1 MNISIEQLKNL
12 IMKYDVSNGEYP
24 ESMYEGLSVYEFI
37 LQELG
42 IQSDIPN
49 DRFNIGYFNLLPFA
63 ENKPHIDMD
72 NK

>member
-1 MNISIEQLKNL
+1 MNITIEQLKNL
-12 IMKYDVSNGEYP
+12 IMKYDVLNGEYP

-37 LQELG
+37 LKELG
-42 IQSDIPN
+42 IPSDIPN

-63 ENKPHIDMD
+63 ETKSHIDME